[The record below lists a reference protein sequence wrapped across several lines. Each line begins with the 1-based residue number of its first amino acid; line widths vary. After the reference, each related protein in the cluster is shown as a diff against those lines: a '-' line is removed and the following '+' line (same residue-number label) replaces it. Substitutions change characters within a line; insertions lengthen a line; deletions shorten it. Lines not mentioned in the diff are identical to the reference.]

1 MPSQDV
7 GRSRVLIIE
16 DSKADQELLRRGLRA
31 FDLTFAESGEEGLL
45 LIEAEPF
52 DLILLDYQ
60 LPGINGAQVLGLI
73 RSGAGAEVP
82 VVVVSGAGSE
92 TIAVELLKGGAAD
105 YITKGELA
113 SGRVADAVQAALDR
127 RAAEANRKRNE
138 AELRLRKEE
147 LERSFRQLQE
157 NQGRLIQSEKMA
169 GMGQLVAGVAHEINN
184 PLAYVTNNIAV
195 LNRDVRQVV
204 ALMASYRAYLGA
216 AVPPEIRA
224 VEAEIDLDYTLA
236 NVERLF
242 RSTRQGLQRVGE
254 IVAGL
259 RDFSRL
265 DEAEFKQV
273 DPNEPVRMTV
283 EMIRYQVRQKEIQLD
298 VEIEPLPTV
307 WCNPG
312 RLNQVLLNLLVNAIQ
327 AVDPG
332 ATIAVRTRHLPD
344 SGEFQYEVADT
355 GPGIPEA
362 IRDKIFDPF
371 FTTKPQG
378 VGTGLGLWIA
388 YSIVQEH
395 HGRLQLSTETGR
407 GTTFTV
413 TLPILQPEEPSER
426 SSPRPPAASGAS
438 DRPRSTAPSA

>member
-1 MPSQDV
+1 MPSQDA

-16 DSKADQELLRRGLRA
+16 DNKADQDLFRRTLSA
-31 FDLTFAESGEEGLL
+31 FDLTFVDSGEEGLRR
-45 LIEAEPF
+45 IEAEPF
-52 DLILLDYQ
+52 DLVLVDYQ
-60 LPGINGAQVLGLI
+60 LPGINGDAVLSAI
-73 RSGAGAEVP
+73 RAGSLPEMP
-82 VVVVSGAGSE
+82 VVVISGVGNE
-92 TIAVELLKGGAAD
+92 NLAVALLKGGASDYVPKAD
-105 YITKGELA
+105 LV
-113 SGRVADAVQAALDR
+113 SSRVADAIQNALDH
-127 RAAEANRKRNE
+127 RAAEATRRRGEEALRHRKD
-138 AELRLRKEE
+138 E

-184 PLAYVTNNIAV
+184 PLSYVTNNIAV
-195 LNRDVRQVV
+195 LDRDVRQIV
-204 ALMASYRAYLGA
+204 ALMASYRAHLGA
-216 AVPPEIRA
+216 AVPPEIQA
-224 VEAEIDLDYTLA
+224 AEEAIDLDYALT
-236 NVERLF
+236 NIDRLF

-283 EMIRYQVRQKEIQLD
+283 EMVRYQIRQKNIHLI
-298 VEIEPLPTV
+298 VEINPLPTV

-327 AVDPG
+327 AVGFG
-332 ATIAVRTRHLPD
+332 ATITVRTRSLPD
-344 SGEFQYEVADT
+344 AGEFQYEVIDN
-355 GPGIPEA
+355 GPGIPVS

-395 HGRLQLSTETGR
+395 RGRLELKTAPGE

-413 TLPILQPEEPSER
+413 TLPVHQPDEP
-426 SSPRPPAASGAS
+426 A
-438 DRPRSTAPSA
+438 

>member
-1 MPSQDV
+1 MPGQDA

-16 DSKADQELLRRGLRA
+16 DSPADQEVFRRTLSA
-31 FDLTFAESGEEGLL
+31 FDLAFVESGEEGLQR
-45 LIEAEPF
+45 IDAEPF
-52 DLILLDYQ
+52 DLILVDFQ
-60 LPGINGAQVLGLI
+60 LPGINGDAVLTAI
-73 RSGAGAEVP
+73 RSGDHAEIP
-82 VVVVSGAGSE
+82 VVVISGVGNE
-92 TIAVELLKGGAAD
+92 QIAVDLLKRGASDYLTKAD
-105 YITKGELA
+105 LLT
-113 SGRVADAVQAALDR
+113 SRVADAIQGALDR
-127 RAAEANRKRNE
+127 RAAEATRRRDE
-138 AELRLRKEE
+138 QALRHRKEE

-184 PLAYVTNNIAV
+184 PLSYVTNNIAV
-195 LNRDVRQVV
+195 LDRDVRQIV
-204 ALMASYRAYLGA
+204 ALVASYHAHLGDA
-216 AVPPEIRA
+216 IPPEIQA
-224 VEAEIDLDYTLA
+224 AEDAIDLDYTLA
-236 NVERLF
+236 NIDRLF

-254 IVAGL
+254 IIAGL

-273 DPNEPVRMTV
+273 DPNEPVRMTL
-283 EMIRYQVRQKEIQLD
+283 EMVRYQIRQKDIHLVVAID
-298 VEIEPLPTV
+298 PLPTV

-327 AVDPG
+327 AVGPG
-332 ATIAVRTRHLPD
+332 ATITVRTRSLPE
-344 SGEFQYEVADT
+344 SAEFQYEVADN
-355 GPGIPEA
+355 GPGIPES

-395 HGRLQLSTETGR
+395 CGRIELATELGQ

-413 TLPILQPEEPSER
+413 TLPTHPPDEPV
-426 SSPRPPAASGAS
+426 
-438 DRPRSTAPSA
+438 

>member
-1 MPSQDV
+1 MASRDA

-16 DSKADQELLRRGLRA
+16 DSRADQEILRRTLDA
-31 FDLTFAESGEEGLL
+31 FDLTVVDSGEEGLRRL
-45 LIEAEPF
+45 DVEPF
-52 DLILLDYQ
+52 DLVLLDYQ
-60 LPGINGAQVLGLI
+60 LPGINADAVLGSI
-73 RSGAGAEVP
+73 RSGRHAEVP
-82 VVVVSGAGSE
+82 VVVISGVGNE
-92 TIAVELLKGGAAD
+92 TIAVDLLKQGASD
-105 YITKGELA
+105 YLTKTDLRD
-113 SGRVADAVQAALDR
+113 GRIAHAIRDALDR
-127 RAAEANRKRNE
+127 RAAEAGRRRVE
-138 AELRLRKEE
+138 EDLRLRKDE

-184 PLAYVTNNIAV
+184 PLSYVTNNIAV
-195 LNRDVRQVV
+195 LDRDVRQMVD
-204 ALMASYRAYLGA
+204 LMERYHAHLGD
-216 AVPPEIRA
+216 AVPAEIRQIE
-224 VEAEIDLDYTLA
+224 EAIDLDYTLS
-236 NVERLF
+236 NIDRLF

-283 EMIRYQVRQKEIQLD
+283 EMIRYQIRQKHINLV
-298 VEIEPLPTV
+298 VEIDPLPTV

-327 AVDPG
+327 AVEPG
-332 ATIAVRTRHLPD
+332 ATIVVRTRLLIN
-344 SGEFQYEVADT
+344 SGEFQYEVADD

-388 YSIVQEH
+388 YNIVLEH
-395 HGRLQLSTETGR
+395 HGRIELATETGR

-413 TLPILQPEEPSER
+413 TLPIDQPDDP
-426 SSPRPPAASGAS
+426 G
-438 DRPRSTAPSA
+438 

>member
-1 MPSQDV
+1 MASRDA

-16 DSKADQELLRRGLRA
+16 DSRADQAILRRTLGA
-31 FDLTFAESGEEGLL
+31 FDLTIVESGEEGLRRL
-45 LIEAEPF
+45 AAEPF
-52 DLILLDYQ
+52 DLVLLDYH
-60 LPGINGAQVLGLI
+60 LPGINGDIVLGKI
-73 RSGAGAEVP
+73 RSGTHAEIP
-82 VVVVSGAGSE
+82 VVVISGVGNE
-92 TIAVELLKGGAAD
+92 TIAVDLLKRGASD
-105 YITKGELA
+105 YLTKTDLRD
-113 SGRVADAVQAALDR
+113 GRVAHAIQEALDR
-127 RAAEANRKRNE
+127 RAAEAGRRRGE
-138 AELRLRKEE
+138 EELRQRKDE

-184 PLAYVTNNIAV
+184 PLSYVTNNIAV
-195 LNRDVRQVV
+195 LDRDVRQIV
-204 ALMASYRAYLGA
+204 ALMAQYRAHLGA
-216 AVPPEIRA
+216 TIPPEIRA
-224 VEAEIDLDYTLA
+224 AEEAIDLDYTLT
-236 NVERLF
+236 NVDRLF

-283 EMIRYQVRQKEIQLD
+283 EMVRYQVRQKNINLV
-298 VEIEPLPTV
+298 VEIDPLPTV

-327 AVDPG
+327 AVGPG
-332 ATIAVRTRHLPD
+332 ATIIVRTRLLIN
-344 SGEFQYEVADT
+344 SGEFQYEVADD
-355 GPGIPEA
+355 GPGIPES

-395 HGRLQLSTETGR
+395 RGRIEFATALGG
-407 GTTFTV
+407 GTVFIV
-413 TLPILQPEEPSER
+413 TLPIDQPDEL
-426 SSPRPPAASGAS
+426 
-438 DRPRSTAPSA
+438 SA

>member
-1 MPSQDV
+1 MPSQDA

-16 DSKADQELLRRGLRA
+16 DSREDRDLLRRALPA
-31 FDLTFAESGEEGLL
+31 YNLTFAGSGEEGLDL
-45 LIEAEPF
+45 LGAGTF
-52 DLILLDYQ
+52 DAVLVDFR
-60 LPGINGAQVLGLI
+60 LPGMNGDAVLTAI
-73 RSGAGAEVP
+73 RTGSDPEIP
-82 VVVVSGAGSE
+82 VLVVSGAGSE
-92 TIAVELLKGGAAD
+92 RVAVDLLKRGASD
-105 YITKGELA
+105 YITKAELA
-113 SGRVADAVQAALDR
+113 TGRVAEALRGALDR
-127 RAAEANRKRNE
+127 RAAAASRRRDEEAVRRQKD
-138 AELRLRKEE
+138 E

-184 PLAYVTNNIAV
+184 PLSYVSNNVAV
-195 LNRDVRQVV
+195 LDRDVRLIVD
-204 ALMASYRAYLGA
+204 LMGRYRAALGN
-216 AVPPEIRA
+216 AVPAEVRA
-224 VEAEIDLDYTLA
+224 IEEEVDLDYSLA

-273 DPNEPVRMTV
+273 DPNDPVRMTV
-283 EMIRYQVRQKEIQLD
+283 EMIRYQVRQKDIHLVVAID
-298 VEIEPLPTV
+298 PLPTV

-312 RLNQVLLNLLVNAIQ
+312 RLNQVLLNLLINAIQ
-327 AVDPG
+327 AVDFG
-332 ATIAVRTRHLPD
+332 ATISVRTRLLPER
-344 SGEFQYEVADT
+344 GEFQYEVSDN

-395 HGRLQLSTETGR
+395 RGRLDLFTELGV
-407 GTTFTV
+407 GTTFLV
-413 TLPILQPEEPSER
+413 TLPIAQPEAPTEPARPR
-426 SSPRPPAASGAS
+426 SSGASGAS
-438 DRPRSTAPSA
+438 DRPRSSVPSA

>member
-1 MPSQDV
+1 MPGQDA

-16 DSKADQELLRRGLRA
+16 DSPADQEVFRRTLSA
-31 FDLTFAESGEEGLL
+31 FDLAFVESGEEGLQR
-45 LIEAEPF
+45 IDAEPF
-52 DLILLDYQ
+52 DLILVDFQ
-60 LPGINGAQVLGLI
+60 LPGINGDAVLTAI
-73 RSGAGAEVP
+73 RSGDHAEIP
-82 VVVVSGAGSE
+82 VVVISGVGNE
-92 TIAVELLKGGAAD
+92 RIAVDLLKRGASDYLTKAD
-105 YITKGELA
+105 LLT
-113 SGRVADAVQAALDR
+113 SRVADAIQGALDR
-127 RAAEANRKRNE
+127 RAAEATRRRDE
-138 AELRLRKEE
+138 QALRHRKEE

-184 PLAYVTNNIAV
+184 PLSYVTNNIAV
-195 LNRDVRQVV
+195 LDRDVRQIV
-204 ALMASYRAYLGA
+204 ALVASYHAHLGDAIPLEIQA
-216 AVPPEIRA
+216 AEDA
-224 VEAEIDLDYTLA
+224 IDLDYTLA
-236 NVERLF
+236 NIDRLF

-273 DPNEPVRMTV
+273 DPNEPVRMTL
-283 EMIRYQVRQKEIQLD
+283 EMVRYQIRQKDIHLVVAID
-298 VEIEPLPTV
+298 PLPTV

-327 AVDPG
+327 AVGPG
-332 ATIAVRTRHLPD
+332 ATITVRTRSLPE
-344 SGEFQYEVADT
+344 SAEFQYEVADN
-355 GPGIPEA
+355 GPGIPES

-395 HGRLQLSTETGR
+395 CGRIELATELGQ

-413 TLPILQPEEPSER
+413 TLPTHPPDEPV
-426 SSPRPPAASGAS
+426 
-438 DRPRSTAPSA
+438 